1 MCTHSFESPLGPLTL
16 TEVDGVLR
24 RLDFASAPSDTTT
37 PLLREAERQLRA
49 YFAGELRQFDLPLDP
64 QGTPFQQQVWAALR
78 EIPYGEVRSYGQIAA
93 AIGNPKACRAV
104 GMANHRNPLPILIPC
119 HRVCGSDGSLT
130 GYGGGIER
138 KRWLLELELE
148 VRSDFLS

>member
-1 MCTHSFESPLGPLTL
+1 
-16 TEVDGVLR
+16 VDGVLR
-24 RLDFASAPSDTTT
+24 RLDFTSAPSDTTT

-138 KRWLLELELE
+138 KKWLLELELG
-148 VRSDFLS
+148 VRRDRL

>member
-1 MCTHSFESPLGPLTL
+1 MLLTHGFESPLGPLAL

-24 RLDFASAPSDTTT
+24 RLDFTSAPSDTTT

-138 KRWLLELELE
+138 KQWLLELELG
-148 VRSDFLS
+148 VRNDLP

>member
-1 MCTHSFESPLGPLTL
+1 MLLTHGFESPLGPLAL

-24 RLDFASAPSDTTT
+24 RLDFTSAPSDTTT

-138 KRWLLELELE
+138 KKWLLELELG
-148 VRSDFLS
+148 VRRDRL